1 VRSPKCVIRSGAPTK
16 TKSYISSAPRART
29 LLRRCQPQIRNLGPW
44 TGSKEGEVDRPASAL
59 SHNAYRARLH
69 DCLRTHQQAQP
80 RGPHGPASAA
90 RASRVPRLQGQRRGG
105 SARWVEKEDVLAM
118 RWARL
123 GQGAGRPITE
133 WPNENAPQGWR
144 QPPRPRGTIALAAS
158 RKCVSLTLA
167 PRRS

>member
-118 RWARL
+118 RWAWVD
-123 GQGAGRPITE
+123 QGTSRPIGGRRRPWPTTPRAHGCPVLTE
-133 WPNENAPQGWR
+133 QETKEDGLV
-144 QPPRPRGTIALAAS
+144 RGGAL
-158 RKCVSLTLA
+158 VSL
-167 PRRS
+167 